1 MRDRTGQRRGLN
13 QSPGAVFALAWL
25 ALILLA
31 AALAPVIA
39 SGHPILLHRLNG
51 TGRIIAT
58 EYPLVRMLTSADW
71 SWLVAA
77 AAGIAAL
84 ALGAVRARR
93 GWWVAL
99 GFVVAAGIA
108 ASAALPRPPLTVF
121 DYAERE
127 ARGEVRGVYTLIPW
141 SPNERPGD
149 RDARLLPPGTYA
161 DEPLAKTLRQGVGDH
176 EVVNPHVWPILRER
190 IDRLPVAEG
199 RKIELRERFTAEGR
213 KRSGLTGGEV
223 ERIAGD
229 ILRGGR
235 RHLLGTDIHGQDV
248 LSNMIHAARTAVS
261 VALAAVGVAAAI
273 GVLVG
278 SLMGYFGGWVDRVLM
293 RVVEVFM
300 GVPLLFILVA
310 AAAVLPR
317 SLAATMIVLGC
328 FTWMGA
334 ARFTRAEFL
343 RLRGQDFVLAAR
355 AAGLP
360 AWRVALRHMLPHAV
374 APVVIDAS
382 FSLAAVVV
390 LEASLSYLGLGPPGR
405 ASWGLL
411 MNSAKGE
418 AGEFAWWLAAFPGLA
433 VFLTALSYNIV
444 GEALRDALDPRKAR

>member
-1 MRDRTGQRRGLN
+1 MIGRLRQDRGRRMAA
-13 QSPGAVFALAWL
+13 GAVFALAWL
-25 ALILLA
+25 TLALFG
-31 AALAPVIA
+31 AALAPLIA
-39 SGHPILLHRLNG
+39 SGHPIVLYRLDES
-51 TGRIIAT
+51 GRAVGT
-58 EYPLVRMLTSADW
+58 EYPLVRMLAPSDW
-71 SWLVAA
+71 AWLVAA
-77 AAGIAAL
+77 AAGVAAF
-84 ALGAVRARR
+84 ALRALSARR

-99 GFVVAAGIA
+99 GVFTAAGLA
-108 ASAALPRPPLTVF
+108 ASAALPRPPLAVF

-127 ARGEVRGVYTLIPW
+127 ARGEVRAVYTLIPW

-161 DEPLAKTLRQGVGDH
+161 DQPLAKTLRQGVDDH
-176 EVVNPHVWPILRER
+176 EVVNSHVWPMLLER

-199 RKIELRERFTAEGR
+199 RQIELRERFSAEGR
-213 KRSGLTGGEV
+213 ARSGLTGGEV
-223 ERIAGD
+223 ERMARD

-248 LSNMIHAARTAVS
+248 LSNMIHACRTAMS
-261 VALAAVGVAAAI
+261 VALVAVGVAAAI
-273 GVLVG
+273 GMLVG

-355 AAGLP
+355 AGGLP
-360 AWRVALRHMLPHAV
+360 AWRVALGHILPNAA

-418 AGEFAWWLAAFPGLA
+418 AGEFAWWLAVFPGVA
-433 VFLTALSYNIV
+433 VFLTAMSYNIV
-444 GEALRDALDPRKAR
+444 GEALRDALDPRKTP